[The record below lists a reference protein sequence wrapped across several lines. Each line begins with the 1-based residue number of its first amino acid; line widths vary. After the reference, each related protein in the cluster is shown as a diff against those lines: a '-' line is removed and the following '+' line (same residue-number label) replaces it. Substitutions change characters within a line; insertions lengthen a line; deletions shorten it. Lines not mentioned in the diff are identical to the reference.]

1 MITNVSLA
9 THPGLNITGHF
20 RMDLPASDTFSQQS
34 VTINLPSTHFH
45 LQIKPQLSD
54 SVLKRQYRLFVTN
67 GTQRLLVLPIIPGH
81 PVDDK
86 NPLFEARLTPGVVN
100 RIEIEIIAALPKG
113 SPKPANGSDV
123 EFEKITIFANSM
135 K

>member
-1 MITNVSLA
+1 MISNVSLA
-9 THPGLNITGHF
+9 THPGLNITRHF
-20 RMDLPASDTFSQQS
+20 KMDLLPSDTLSQQS

-45 LQIKPQLSD
+45 LQIKPQLSE
-54 SVLKRQYRLFVTN
+54 SVLKRQYKLFVTN
-67 GTQRLLVLPIIPGH
+67 GTQRLNALPLIPGH
-81 PVDDK
+81 PVDNK

-100 RIEIEIIAALPKG
+100 RIDIEIIAALPRA
-113 SPKPANGSDV
+113 SSKPTNGSDV